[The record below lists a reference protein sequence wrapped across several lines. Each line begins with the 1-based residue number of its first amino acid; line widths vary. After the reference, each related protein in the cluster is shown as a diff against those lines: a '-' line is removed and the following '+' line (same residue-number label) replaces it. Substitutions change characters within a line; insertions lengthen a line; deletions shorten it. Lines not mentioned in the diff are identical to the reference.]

1 MPKRKIPEV
10 LSREEQEKILDVF
23 NERYFTS
30 HRNKMIINL
39 MLDAGLRLSETINL
53 KWKDINLQTGEI
65 KIKDSKN
72 EKERIVWLNEK
83 LLEKLQIWRRRQNDE
98 LDVKVDLVFTTGTAT
113 S

>member
-10 LSREEQEKILDVF
+10 LSQEEQQKNLGVF

-30 HRNKMIINL
+30 HRNKMIINI
-39 MLDAGLRLSETINL
+39 MLDAGLRLSEAINL
-53 KWKDINLQTGEI
+53 KWKDVNLQTGEI

-72 EKERIVWLNEK
+72 EKERIVWLNENS
-83 LLEKLQIWRRRQNDE
+83 WRSCRYGGEDRMM
-98 LDVKVDLVFTTGTAT
+98 